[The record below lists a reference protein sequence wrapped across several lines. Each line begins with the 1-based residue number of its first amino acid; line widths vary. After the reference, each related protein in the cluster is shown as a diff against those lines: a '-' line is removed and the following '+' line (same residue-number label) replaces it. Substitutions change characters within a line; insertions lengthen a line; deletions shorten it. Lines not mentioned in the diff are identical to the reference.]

1 MRHTSTTGS
10 QTSCPQRQVIDCF
23 QLRQKAGSSYW
34 ARRQQTLE
42 SVQREVINIGL
53 VESNTTLDDNNI
65 IAEKPDGGE
74 EKNIKEKKT
83 VHEEKSLRADW
94 KERSETESW
103 VIIHHV
109 HTERETTAHQQ
120 PPTDMWRCDWK
131 PPTTVNRTT
140 HSHTH
145 TQTRPVHN
153 LN

>member
-74 EKNIKEKKT
+74 EKKIKEKKT
-83 VHEEKSLRADW
+83 VHEEKSLRAD
-94 KERSETESW
+94 
-103 VIIHHV
+103 
-109 HTERETTAHQQ
+109 
-120 PPTDMWRCDWK
+120 
-131 PPTTVNRTT
+131 
-140 HSHTH
+140 
-145 TQTRPVHN
+145 
-153 LN
+153 